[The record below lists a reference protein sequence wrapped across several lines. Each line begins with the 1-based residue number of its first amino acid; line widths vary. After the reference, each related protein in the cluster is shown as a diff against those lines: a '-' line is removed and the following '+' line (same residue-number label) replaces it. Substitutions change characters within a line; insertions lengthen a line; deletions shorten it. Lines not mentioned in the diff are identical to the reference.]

1 MCNNKMQYRYDDG
14 WSIYF
19 NIALAL
25 TARTE
30 QYVVAT
36 CMAIKLM
43 AVGSVTTTPLHCI
56 CAPFVSEGAL
66 GSASPLPFMPVSS
79 FAGFVVP
86 SDATGVGDATEARLG
101 V

>member
-1 MCNNKMQYRYDDG
+1 MCNNKMQYDDG

-19 NIALAL
+19 NIALAP

-43 AVGSVTTTPLHCI
+43 AVGSAV
-56 CAPFVSEGAL
+56 VSDN
-66 GSASPLPFMPVSS
+66 
-79 FAGFVVP
+79 
-86 SDATGVGDATEARLG
+86 DATSLHLRTIRL
-101 V
+101 